1 VRAFLAMYHPSRQ
14 LHLDTLAVELGLGP
28 ITLQWID
35 ATVQEV
41 STEDEYDTSL
51 TAFAMVLE

>member
-1 VRAFLAMYHPSRQ
+1 MYHPSRQ